1 MYLAFFLLQNATA
14 TPAAGGD
21 AANPGGGGSP
31 LSSLIMFG
39 GIIVIFYFFMIRP
52 QQRRQ
57 KEEAKF
63 RNNLQKGDKVVTI
76 GGISGKVHSIED
88 DYVMLEVDQNVK
100 LKVKKSAVSPDGTA
114 NTAK

>member
-1 MYLAFFLLQNATA
+1 MQAAA
-14 TPAAGGD
+14 TPAADGG
-21 AANPGGGGSP
+21 AGAPGAGGGSP

-63 RNNLQKGDKVVTI
+63 RSSLQKGDKVITI
-76 GGISGKVHSIED
+76 GGISGKIVSVED
-88 DYVMLEVDQNVK
+88 DFIMLEVDQNVK
-100 LKVKKSAVSPDGTA
+100 LRVKKSAVSPDTSGE
-114 NTAK
+114 KSSK